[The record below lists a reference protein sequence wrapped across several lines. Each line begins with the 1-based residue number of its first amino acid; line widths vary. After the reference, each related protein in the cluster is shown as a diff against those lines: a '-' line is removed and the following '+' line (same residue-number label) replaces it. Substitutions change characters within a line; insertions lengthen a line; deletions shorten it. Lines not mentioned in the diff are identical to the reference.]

1 LKMTELLFTVT
12 SISFFVLL
20 GYSVQQ
26 LTPTYIPV
34 EVNENVH

>member
-1 LKMTELLFTVT
+1 MTEVIFTLT

-34 EVNENVH
+34 EVKDDV